1 MTLVVLLSLSGC
13 QGQTPGQQCIGGQL
27 NLEQSA
33 LSAIDY
39 SRLEDPPFRNP
50 DREEAVAQYFAGLC
64 PQIRLQKINYHKG
77 HNVICRIPGSS
88 QKRIIVG
95 AHYDR
100 IGAGRGIADNWSG
113 IVLVSRLIAEL
124 NALDLYFTW
133 EIVAFGAEEFELL
146 GSKTYIREVVRDE
159 GLSDI
164 LAMINVDTLGLGTV
178 KIDSRSHE
186 NLKCQT
192 KILAEELGIEL
203 AAVSIPSI
211 TGDWEPFWRKNIPVL
226 SLHSLD
232 RQSLHMVHSRRDSR
246 RAISEERLEDAWLL
260 LLNLQRNLDQLV
272 IRLSN

>member
-1 MTLVVLLSLSGC
+1 MHLAILLSLIGC
-13 QGQTPGQQCIGGQL
+13 QWQSPGQQCIGGQL
-27 NLEQSA
+27 NLERSV

-39 SRLEDPPFRNP
+39 SRLENPPFRNS
-50 DREEAVAQYFAGLC
+50 DREEAVSQYFAGLC

-100 IGAGRGIADNWSG
+100 IGAGRGVIDNWSG
-113 IVLVSRLIAEL
+113 IVLVSRLLTEL
-124 NALDLYFTW
+124 NALDLNFTW
-133 EIVAFGAEEFELL
+133 EIVAFGAEEVELL

-178 KIDSRSHE
+178 KIDSRSDK
-186 NLKCQT
+186 NLKCRAKT
-192 KILAEELGIEL
+192 LAEELKIEL
-203 AAVSIPSI
+203 AVISVPAI

-226 SLHSLD
+226 SIHSLN
-232 RQSLHMVHSRRDSR
+232 RQSLHMVHTRKDSR

-260 LLNLQRNLDQLV
+260 LSNLQRNLDQLV
-272 IRLSN
+272 IRASN